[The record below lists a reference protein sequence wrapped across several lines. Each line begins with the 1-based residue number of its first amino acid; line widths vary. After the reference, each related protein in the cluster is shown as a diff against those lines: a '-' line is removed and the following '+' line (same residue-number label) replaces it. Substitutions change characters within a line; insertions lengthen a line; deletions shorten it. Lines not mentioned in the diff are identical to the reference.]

1 MQVGSVKKAFVIRI
15 ILGFIAVITTGAIQY
30 PAERI
35 AEWLNAD
42 LVTGWIVVILALVI
56 ILLAIVIGWILIQRD
71 NERNTGGYL

>member
-1 MQVGSVKKAFVIRI
+1 MKKAFVIII
-15 ILGFIAVITTGAIQY
+15 ILGFIAVITTGAVQY
-30 PAERI
+30 PAIWI

-42 LVTGWIVVILALVI
+42 LVTGWIVLILAMVI